1 MIMKQILR
9 SIALAL
15 GFSAAAQ
22 TYYPITTL
30 QYVSPSQ
37 LAACNDSSGFEGQIV
52 RTVGIVVTP
61 GNLSEVPSGSVQ
73 GGHRP
78 FFFIVDTA
86 AQGAAGA
93 FRGMEVMGVYTNAQN
108 QLVTLPNVEYLV
120 AGDLIEFVGK
130 VGTYNNG
137 TQLEATSASS
147 MTILGTRPVP
157 TPATITVGALNDAQR
172 VNIPT
177 TGEQWENAFVE
188 FQNVTVTEV
197 ISFGGNRI
205 SFNVVDAAGNKIN
218 VSDRFLA
225 QKLSSYQTVNPAS
238 PQVTGSFVPP
248 VPGTFYSSLKGM
260 VRHDGNGC
268 FTGGGT
274 RGYELNPFDASHYQI
289 AYAPPYISQFERDP
303 MVPTP
308 NQSPDLICTITDF
321 DGTVDSVH
329 VFYTTNATL
338 QPTQFTKAT
347 MALVAGSTD
356 EYEFSLPSAPDGTLV
371 RYYIKAKDD
380 DGNVS
385 YYPTTPVG
393 QAQPNFDYYTVRAG
407 GMKVYDIQYSL
418 ASNGNSPFLGQ
429 NVTVKG
435 IVTAST
441 KPYDLGYL
449 YIQDANGGPWSGIW
463 CAGSGITQFFREE
476 EVLVSGTVEEY
487 FGMTRLNVSSV
498 SRTGNRQVPVPTVLN
513 PSDSASKANWGWEQH
528 EGCYVRLEDPN
539 QAKLYVSNTNLG
551 FGDFAV
557 SQNMGASYW
566 NRTLVM
572 TGRQSNTAYGSLYVQ
587 MVTDMRYDTID
598 GEMFVDPIVV
608 SDTMNMDAVEGIL
621 FYGFS
626 NFRVLPR
633 NNDDFVG
640 INISL
645 DSTAL
650 PQSTVGLPVSGV
662 PSVMVFPNPTANIL
676 VVEGSDAVY
685 TLLDLQGRVV
695 LQGRHKDGRNELDL
709 SGLASGNYL
718 LRVEHALGATTY
730 RVSKL

>member
-1 MIMKQILR
+1 MKHLLTLL
-9 SIALAL
+9 AAAL

-61 GNLSEVPSGSVQ
+61 GNVSEVPSGSVQ

-78 FFFIVDTA
+78 FFFIVDTV

-120 AGDLIEFVGK
+120 PGDLIEFVGK

-147 MTILGTRPVP
+147 MTILGSRPVP
-157 TPATITVGALNDAQR
+157 TPATISVGTLNDAQR

-197 ISFGGNRI
+197 IPFGGNRI
-205 SFNVVDAAGNKIN
+205 SFNVVDANGNKIN

-225 QKLSSYQTVNPAS
+225 QKMSSYQTVNPAS
-238 PQVTGSFVPP
+238 PQTTGSFVAP

-268 FTGGGT
+268 FTAGGT
-274 RGYELNPFDASHYQI
+274 RGYELNPFDAAHYQV

-303 MVPTP
+303 MIPTP
-308 NQSPDLICTITDF
+308 NQSPDLVCTITDF

-329 VFYTTNATL
+329 VFYTTNAAL

-347 MALVAGSTD
+347 MGLVAGSTD
-356 EYEFSLPSAPDGTLV
+356 EYEFTLPSAPDGTLV
-371 RYYIKAKDD
+371 RYYLKAKDN

-385 YYPTTPVG
+385 FYPTTPVG
-393 QAQPNFDYYTVRAG
+393 QAQPNFDYYTVRVG
-407 GMKVYDIQYSL
+407 GMKIYDIQYSL
-418 ASNGNSPFLGQ
+418 LSNGNSPYLGQ

-476 EVLVSGTVEEY
+476 EVMVSGTVEEY
-487 FGMTRLNVSSV
+487 YGMTRLNVSSV

-539 QAKLYVSNTNLG
+539 QAKLYVSNANLG
-551 FGDFAV
+551 FGDFAI
-557 SQNMGASYW
+557 SQNVGASYW

-572 TGRQSNTAYGSLYVQ
+572 AGRQSNTAYGSLYVQ
-587 MVTDMRYDTID
+587 MVTDLRYDTID

-626 NFRVLPR
+626 NFRLLPR

-640 INISL
+640 INIAL

-650 PQSTVGLPVSGV
+650 PQSTVGLQVCGV
-662 PSVMVFPNPTANIL
+662 TGVMVFPNPTANFL
-676 VVEGSDAVY
+676 VLDGSAAVY
-685 TLLDLQGRVV
+685 TLLDLQGRTV
-695 LQGRHKDGRNELDL
+695 LHGRHEEGRSELDL
-709 SGLASGNYL
+709 SGIASGNYL

-730 RVSKL
+730 RVSKQ

>member
-1 MIMKQILR
+1 MKHLLTL
-9 SIALAL
+9 LAAVL

-78 FFFIVDTA
+78 FFFIVDTV

-130 VGTYNNG
+130 VSTYNNG

-147 MTILGTRPVP
+147 MTILGSRPVP
-157 TPATITVGALNDAQR
+157 TPATITVGVLNDAQR

-197 ISFGGNRI
+197 IPFGGNRI

-238 PQVTGSFVPP
+238 PQTTGSFVAP

-268 FTGGGT
+268 FTAGGT

-308 NQSPDLICTITDF
+308 NQSPDLVCTITDF

-329 VFYTTNATL
+329 VFYTTNASI

-407 GMKVYDIQYSL
+407 GMKIYDIQYSL
-418 ASNGNSPFLGQ
+418 LSNGNSPYLGQ

-449 YIQDANGGPWSGIW
+449 YIQDPNGGPWSGIW

-476 EVLVSGTVEEY
+476 EVMVSGTVEEY

-528 EGCYVRLEDPN
+528 EGCYVRLEDPS
-539 QAKLYVSNTNLG
+539 QGKLYVSNTNLG

-557 SQNMGASYW
+557 SQNVGASYW

-572 TGRQSNTAYGSLYVQ
+572 AGRQSTTAYGSLYVQ
-587 MVTDMRYDTID
+587 MVTDLRYDTID

-640 INISL
+640 INIAL

-650 PQSTVGLPVSGV
+650 PQSTVGLQVCGV
-662 PSVMVFPNPTANIL
+662 TGVMVFPNPTANFL
-676 VVEGSDAVY
+676 VLDGSASVY
-685 TLLDLQGRVV
+685 TLLDLQGRTV
-695 LQGRHKDGRNELDL
+695 LHGRHAEGRSELDL
-709 SGLASGNYL
+709 SGIAAGNYL
-718 LRVEHALGATTY
+718 LRVEHAMGATTY
-730 RVSKL
+730 RVSKQ

>member
-1 MIMKQILR
+1 MIMKQTLR
-9 SIALAL
+9 LIALAL

-147 MTILGTRPVP
+147 MTILGTRSVP
-157 TPATITVGALNDAQR
+157 TSAPVAVGLLNDAQR

-197 ISFGGNRI
+197 IPFGGNRI

-218 VSDRFLA
+218 VSDRFVA

-238 PQVTGSFVPP
+238 PQTTGQFVAP

-268 FTGGGT
+268 LTGGGT

-371 RYYIKAKDD
+371 RYYLKAKDD

-407 GMKVYDIQYSL
+407 GMKIYDIQYSL
-418 ASNGNSPFLGQ
+418 SSNGNSPFLGQ

-487 FGMTRLNVSSV
+487 FGMTRLNVSNV
-498 SRTGNRQVPVPTVLN
+498 TRTGNRQVPVPTVLN

-572 TGRQSNTAYGSLYVQ
+572 AGRQSNTAYGSLYVQ

-633 NNDDFVG
+633 NNDDFIG
-640 INISL
+640 INVSL

-650 PQSTVGLPVSGV
+650 PQSTVGLPVCGV

-676 VVEGSDAVY
+676 VLEGSDAVY
-685 TLLDLQGRVV
+685 TLRDLQGRVV
-695 LQGRHKDGRNELDL
+695 LHGRHKEGRNELDL

>member
-1 MIMKQILR
+1 MKHVLR
-9 SIALAL
+9 LIALAL

-130 VGTYNNG
+130 VSTYNNG

-157 TPATITVGALNDAQR
+157 TPATIAVGALNDAQR

-177 TGEQWENAFVE
+177 TGEQWENSFVQ

-225 QKLSSYQTVNPAS
+225 QKLPSYQTVNPAS
-238 PQVTGSFVPP
+238 PQTTGSFVPP

-268 FTGGGT
+268 FTAGGT

-371 RYYIKAKDD
+371 RYYLKAKDD

-393 QAQPNFDYYTVRAG
+393 QAQPNFDYYTVRTG

-487 FGMTRLNVSSV
+487 FGMTRLNVSNV

-513 PSDSASKANWGWEQH
+513 PSDSASKINWGWEQH

-557 SQNMGASYW
+557 SQNVGASYW

-572 TGRQSNTAYGSLYVQ
+572 AGRQSNTAYGSLYVQ

-645 DSTAL
+645 DTTAL
-650 PQSTVGLPVSGV
+650 PQSTVGLPVCGV

-676 VVEGSDAVY
+676 VLEGSDAVY

-695 LQGRHKDGRNELDL
+695 LHGRHNQGRNELDL

-718 LRVEHALGATTY
+718 LRIEHALGATTY

>member
-9 SIALAL
+9 LIALAL

-130 VGTYNNG
+130 VSTFNNG

-238 PQVTGSFVPP
+238 PQTTGSFATP

-268 FTGGGT
+268 FTAGGT

-308 NQSPDLICTITDF
+308 NQSPDLMCTITDF

-407 GMKVYDIQYSL
+407 GMKIYDIQYSL
-418 ASNGNSPFLGQ
+418 SSNGNSPFLGQ

-557 SQNMGASYW
+557 SQNVGASFW

-572 TGRQSNTAYGSLYVQ
+572 AGRQSNTAYGSLYVQ

-650 PQSTVGLPVSGV
+650 PQSTVGLPVCGV

-695 LQGRHKDGRNELDL
+695 LHGRHSEGRNELDL

>member
-1 MIMKQILR
+1 MKHILL
-9 SIALAL
+9 LAATIL
-15 GFSAAAQ
+15 GFSALAQ

-86 AQGAAGA
+86 AQGAAGP

-120 AGDLIEFVGK
+120 AGDFIQFIGK
-130 VGTYNNG
+130 VSTYNNG

-147 MTILGTRPVP
+147 MTILGTRPIP
-157 TPATITVGALNDAQR
+157 TPAVVTVGTLNDAQR
-172 VNIPT
+172 INLPV
-177 TGEQWENAFVE
+177 TGEQWENSFVDL
-188 FQNVTVTEV
+188 QNVTVTEV
-197 ISFGGNRI
+197 ILFGGNRV
-205 SFNVVDAAGNKIN
+205 SFNVVDANGNKMN

-225 QKLSSYQTVNPAS
+225 QKLPSYQTVNPAS
-238 PQVTGSFVPP
+238 PQTTGSFVVP

-268 FTGGGT
+268 FTSGGT
-274 RGYELNPFDASHYQI
+274 RGYELNPFQASHYQI
-289 AYAPPYISQFERDP
+289 AYAPPYISNFERDP

-308 NQSPDLICTITDF
+308 NQSPDLECTITDF

-329 VFYTTNATL
+329 VFYSTNATL
-338 QPTQFTKAT
+338 QPTQFTKAV
-347 MALVAGSTD
+347 MPLVTGSTD
-356 EYEFSLPSAPDGTLV
+356 EYAFTLPSAPDGTLM
-371 RYYIKAKDD
+371 RYYVRAKDD
-380 DGNVS
+380 DGNAS

-393 QAQPNFDYYTVRAG
+393 QAQPNTDYYSVRAG
-407 GMKVYDIQYSL
+407 GMKVYDVQYSL
-418 ASNGNSPFLGQ
+418 ASNGNSPYLGK
-429 NVTVKG
+429 TVSLKG
-435 IVTAST
+435 FVTAST

-449 YIQDANGGPWSGIW
+449 YIQDADGGPWSGIW
-463 CAGSGITQFFREE
+463 CVGSGITQMLREE
-476 EVLVSGTVEEY
+476 EVQLTGLVEET
-487 FGMTRLNVSSV
+487 FGMTRINVSTI
-498 SRTGNRQVPVPTVLN
+498 SRTGGRRAIVPTILN
-513 PSDSASKANWGWEQH
+513 PSDSASKVNFGWEAH
-528 EGCYVRLEDPN
+528 EGCYVRLQDPN
-539 QAKLYVSNTNLG
+539 QAKLYVSSPNLN

-557 SQNMGASYW
+557 SQNVGAGYW
-566 NRTLVM
+566 RRTMVM
-572 TGRQSNTAYGSLYVQ
+572 AGRQSATAFGSLYVQ
-587 MVTDMRYDTID
+587 LVSDLRYDTVD
-598 GEMFVDPIVV
+598 GEMFVDPILV
-608 SDTMNMDAVEGIL
+608 SDTMNMDALEGIL

-626 NFRVLPR
+626 NYRVLPR

-640 INISL
+640 INVAL

-650 PQSTVGLPVSGV
+650 VQSTVGLPVCGV
-662 PSVMVFPNPTANIL
+662 PSVTVFPNPTANIL
-676 VVEGSDAVY
+676 VLEGSDAVY

-695 LQGRHKDGRNELDL
+695 LHGRHKEGRNELDL

>member
-1 MIMKQILR
+1 
-9 SIALAL
+9 
-15 GFSAAAQ
+15 
-22 TYYPITTL
+22 
-30 QYVSPSQ
+30 
-37 LAACNDSSGFEGQIV
+37 
-52 RTVGIVVTP
+52 
-61 GNLSEVPSGSVQ
+61 
-73 GGHRP
+73 
-78 FFFIVDTA
+78 
-86 AQGAAGA
+86 
-93 FRGMEVMGVYTNAQN
+93 
-108 QLVTLPNVEYLV
+108 
-120 AGDLIEFVGK
+120 
-130 VGTYNNG
+130 
-137 TQLEATSASS
+137 
-147 MTILGTRPVP
+147 
-157 TPATITVGALNDAQR
+157 
-172 VNIPT
+172 
-177 TGEQWENAFVE
+177 
-188 FQNVTVTEV
+188 
-197 ISFGGNRI
+197 
-205 SFNVVDAAGNKIN
+205 
-218 VSDRFLA
+218 
-225 QKLSSYQTVNPAS
+225 
-238 PQVTGSFVPP
+238 
-248 VPGTFYSSLKGM
+248 
-260 VRHDGNGC
+260 
-268 FTGGGT
+268 
-274 RGYELNPFDASHYQI
+274 
-289 AYAPPYISQFERDP
+289 

-371 RYYIKAKDD
+371 RYYLKAKDD

-407 GMKVYDIQYSL
+407 GMKIYDIQYSL
-418 ASNGNSPFLGQ
+418 SSNGNSPFLGQ

-487 FGMTRLNVSSV
+487 FGMTRLNVSNV
-498 SRTGNRQVPVPTVLN
+498 TRTGNRQVPVPTVLN

-539 QAKLYVSNTNLG
+539 QAKLYVSNANLG

-557 SQNMGASYW
+557 SQNVGAGYW

-572 TGRQSNTAYGSLYVQ
+572 AGRQSNTAYGSLYVQ

-633 NNDDFVG
+633 NNDDFIG
-640 INISL
+640 INVSL

-650 PQSTVGLPVSGV
+650 PQSTVGLPVCGV

-676 VVEGSDAVY
+676 VLEGSDAVY
-685 TLLDLQGRVV
+685 TLRDLQGRVV
-695 LQGRHKDGRNELDL
+695 LHGRHKEGRNELDL

>member
-1 MIMKQILR
+1 
-9 SIALAL
+9 
-15 GFSAAAQ
+15 
-22 TYYPITTL
+22 
-30 QYVSPSQ
+30 
-37 LAACNDSSGFEGQIV
+37 
-52 RTVGIVVTP
+52 
-61 GNLSEVPSGSVQ
+61 
-73 GGHRP
+73 
-78 FFFIVDTA
+78 
-86 AQGAAGA
+86 
-93 FRGMEVMGVYTNAQN
+93 
-108 QLVTLPNVEYLV
+108 
-120 AGDLIEFVGK
+120 
-130 VGTYNNG
+130 
-137 TQLEATSASS
+137 
-147 MTILGTRPVP
+147 MTILGTRAVP
-157 TPATITVGALNDAQR
+157 TSAPVAVGLLNDAQR

-225 QKLSSYQTVNPAS
+225 QKLPSYQTVNPAS

-248 VPGTFYSSLKGM
+248 VPGTFYSSLKG
-260 VRHDGNGC
+260 VLRHDGNGC

-407 GMKVYDIQYSL
+407 GMKIYDIQYSL

-476 EVLVSGTVEEY
+476 EVLRQFEALLPGNPADGPRVDLVLSDMAPNLSGVSTA
-487 FGMTRLNVSSV
+487 
-498 SRTGNRQVPVPTVLN
+498 
-513 PSDSASKANWGWEQH
+513 DSARMGHLADLALEFSQAHLKPNGALLIKCFHGSGYSQIVESFKKVFKIVTPRKPKASRDKSAETF
-528 EGCYVRLEDPN
+528 L
-539 QAKLYVSNTNLG
+539 LG
-551 FGDFAV
+551 KH
-557 SQNMGASYW
+557 
-566 NRTLVM
+566 L
-572 TGRQSNTAYGSLYVQ
+572 
-587 MVTDMRYDTID
+587 
-598 GEMFVDPIVV
+598 
-608 SDTMNMDAVEGIL
+608 
-621 FYGFS
+621 
-626 NFRVLPR
+626 
-633 NNDDFVG
+633 
-640 INISL
+640 
-645 DSTAL
+645 
-650 PQSTVGLPVSGV
+650 
-662 PSVMVFPNPTANIL
+662 
-676 VVEGSDAVY
+676 
-685 TLLDLQGRVV
+685 
-695 LQGRHKDGRNELDL
+695 K
-709 SGLASGNYL
+709 
-718 LRVEHALGATTY
+718 
-730 RVSKL
+730 